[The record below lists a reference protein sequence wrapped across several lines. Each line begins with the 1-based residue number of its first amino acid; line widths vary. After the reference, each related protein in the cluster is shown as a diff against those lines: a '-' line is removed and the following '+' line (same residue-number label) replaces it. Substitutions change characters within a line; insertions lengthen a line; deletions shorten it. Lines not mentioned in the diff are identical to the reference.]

1 MMKKI
6 LLVLVLFIEVIA
18 LPVSA
23 QDTAISYWGEP
34 FNMKG
39 TLTSSYK
46 RHKAG
51 TPLTIQGIVFRKENN
66 KKPAI
71 LALIDST
78 QLYVP
83 LRDSYIFAIEPKN
96 AAEFWQSIALKCGM
110 YQYFAKKGYRN
121 SFRKELSNESQDYL
135 TRLKDIDYR
144 DNYVNDFVQS
154 NFAAAYSVSIDPYRA
169 EHLTVRVIASPE
181 PDTFML
187 PNGTMVVSSGLLCTL
202 DSEDELTA
210 IITNEMCHYL
220 LDHQLDNV
228 VRAEAHSRHAA
239 FWGMFLGQLTNAALD
254 AAINSDHNN
263 NVAAGI
269 AVASGIGTIVS
280 LANVK
285 DVNRLGM
292 NYTLEQD
299 ALADSVATCFL
310 QLKGMNVN
318 ALPSALYKIRQFY
331 ESQNVTKGIPR
342 YVSCKW
348 LTNRLNSLGGCDSVL
363 VSPTYLK
370 ATANVVTSNARMYLD
385 DKRYDYAEQLI
396 RKNIKNGLADSQ
408 DYVILAQAK
417 MNTTVTNESDEECL
431 KLLDK
436 AQEIST
442 TTNMDIFRPR
452 IQLLMRLSRKDEA
465 TNVMQQYADAL
476 DNYSKQ
482 LRDNQKEAEWVK
494 SEKGWLDSLKQR

>member
-1 MMKKI
+1 MKKI
-6 LLVLVLFIEVIA
+6 FLFLVLCIEVA
-18 LPVSA
+18 TLSVSA
-23 QDTAISYWGEP
+23 QNAAIRYWGEP

-39 TLTSSYK
+39 TLTDRYK
-46 RHKAG
+46 KHKAG
-51 TPLTIQGIVFRKENN
+51 TALTIKGIVFRDDNN

-78 QLYVP
+78 QLFVP
-83 LRDSYIFAIEPKN
+83 LRYSYLFDIEPKT
-96 AAEFWQSIALKCGM
+96 ASEFWQSIALKCGM

-135 TRLKDIDYR
+135 MRLKDIDYH
-144 DNYVNDFVQS
+144 DNYVSDFVQS
-154 NFAAAYSVSIDPYRA
+154 NFAAAYSVSIDPNRA
-169 EHLTVRVIASPE
+169 EHLTVRVIASPD
-181 PDTFML
+181 PDAFML

-210 IITNEMCHYL
+210 VITNEMCHYL

-228 VRAEAHSRHAA
+228 VRAEARSRHAA
-239 FWGMFLGQLTNAALD
+239 FWGMFLAQLTDAALD
-254 AAINSDHNN
+254 AAINDDHNN
-263 NVAAGI
+263 KVAAGI

-331 ESQNVTKGIPR
+331 ESQNKTKYIPR

-348 LTNRLNSLGGCDSVL
+348 LTNRLNNLGGCDSVL

-370 ATANVVTSNARMYLD
+370 ATANVVTSNARMYVD

-417 MNTTVTNESDEECL
+417 MNTTITNESDEECL

-442 TTNMDIFRPR
+442 TTNMDIFHPR
-452 IQLLMRLSRKDEA
+452 IQLLMRLNKKEEA
-465 TNVMQQYADAL
+465 ANAMQQYDEAL
-476 DNYSKQ
+476 ENYSKQ
-482 LRDNQKEAEWVK
+482 LGDNQKEAEWIK
-494 SEKGWLDSLKQR
+494 SEKGWLDSLKQK